1 MSTNNETSVPTDFPR
16 DFSAPTL
23 PGTQPNLTARKIDGL
38 FVVGQTEGELFESWV
53 YCEDMALQLAE
64 RMVRKQAAGLV
75 CDVDVFYRETEH
87 RVRGQ
92 GWDLSNDEV
101 IWLMKR
107 TRALAGHS
115 TPSSPE
121 G

>member
-1 MSTNNETSVPTDFPR
+1 MTDTPEDFPR
-16 DFSAPTL
+16 GFTAATL
-23 PGTQPNLTARKIDGL
+23 PGSQPKFLARKIDGQY
-38 FVVGQTEGELFESWV
+38 VVGLTKAELHERWA
-53 YCEDMALQLAE
+53 YCEDLAQQLAA
-64 RMVRKQAAGLV
+64 RTLRKQAEGLV
-75 CDVDVFYRETEH
+75 SDLDAFYSETEH

-107 TRALAGHS
+107 TRALAAHP